1 MSIRDAYMIVAA
13 TTLSLCPSP
22 GDGGPYDGHSR
33 SATRPPA
40 VHGTASPPSAARSH
54 PPHAG
59 PVASR
64 PPSGY
69 ASRPPGDD
77 GGRPGEGDA
86 PGYPPP
92 PVYDHRYGRPGSPPP
107 PGESPYG
114 GPGSPPPPG
123 GRPSGGPG
131 SPPPPGGRPPGG
143 PGSPPPPGVRAS
155 VPPGALPPAGSRWG
169 TPVFVEDFDGTGI
182 DRSKWEVYDSPD
194 AQVNPRTARATAV
207 HDGMLQMTGGFYGGK
222 DLSGGVASHL
232 SQTYGRWE
240 VRFRG
245 EVGAGY
251 SLVTLLWP
259 SSQGGEYS
267 EIDFA
272 EVIDPT
278 RRTGGIYIHR
288 GEAEQAQSQ
297 VRADFTQWHTVAVD
311 WLPGRL
317 TFWLDGRQTWD
328 YTGPRVPEGRPMHL
342 TLQNDVV
349 CNQWSPCRDSS
360 TPKTVSMF
368 VDWVRIYRAP

>member
-1 MSIRDAYMIVAA
+1 M
-13 TTLSLCPSP
+13 SLCPSP
-22 GDGGPYDGHSR
+22 GDGGPYEGHR
-33 SATRPPA
+33 ATRPPA
-40 VHGTASPPSAARSH
+40 VHGTASPQATVPSY

-64 PPSGY
+64 PPGSAPYG
-69 ASRPPGDD
+69 SRPPGA
-77 GGRPGEGDA
+77 GTGEGDA

-114 GPGSPPPPG
+114 GPGSPPPAA
-123 GRPSGGPG
+123 GRPSTGPG
-131 SPPPPGGRPPGG
+131 SPPPP
-143 PGSPPPPGVRAS
+143 SVRAS
-155 VPPGALPPAGSRWG
+155 VPPGALPRADARWG
-169 TPVFVEDFDGTGI
+169 TPVFVEDFDGTQI
-182 DRSKWEVYDSPD
+182 DRNKWEVYDSPD

-245 EVGAGY
+245 EAGAGY

-259 SSQGGEYS
+259 SSQGGEYA
-267 EIDFA
+267 EVDFA

-278 RRTGGIYIHR
+278 RQRGGIYIHR

-297 VRADFTQWHTVAVD
+297 MRADFTRWHTVAVD

-317 TFWLDGRQTWD
+317 TFWLDGEQTWD
-328 YTGPRVPEGRPMHL
+328 YTGPRVPEARPMHL

-349 CNQWSPCRDSS
+349 CNQWSPCRNSS

-368 VDWVRIYRAP
+368 VDWVKIYRAP

>member
-1 MSIRDAYMIVAA
+1 MIVAA

-22 GDGGPYDGHSR
+22 GGDGPYGGHSQGR
-33 SATRPPA
+33 TRPPA
-40 VHGTASPPSAARSH
+40 AHGTASPPAAAQSH

-64 PPSGY
+64 PPYG
-69 ASRPPGDD
+69 SRPSGA
-77 GGRPGEGDA
+77 GPGEGDA

-92 PVYDHRYGRPGSPPP
+92 PVYDHRYGRPGSPPAS
-107 PGESPYG
+107 GDGPYG
-114 GPGSPPPPG
+114 GPDAPPPPG
-123 GRPSGGPG
+123 GLSSRPPSA
-131 SPPPPGGRPPGG
+131 PPPAADRTPGQ
-143 PGSPPPPGVRAS
+143 
-155 VPPGALPPAGSRWG
+155 PGATPSAGERVQARPDARWG
-169 TPVFVEDFDGTGI
+169 GPVFVENFDGTQI
-182 DRSKWEVYDSPD
+182 DRNKWEVYDSPD

-207 HDGMLQMTGGFYGGK
+207 HDGMLQMTGGFYDGK

-245 EVGAGY
+245 EAGAGY

-297 VRADFTQWHTVAVD
+297 MRADFTQWHTVAVD

-317 TFWLDGRQTWD
+317 TFWLDGKQTWD

-368 VDWVRIYRAP
+368 VDWVKIYRAP